1 MNVNENAG
9 PRMAEESIILR
20 QFDFEVLQQLTV
32 QFLELPDDRLV
43 ATGWSENQI
52 ARLGQVLRSVE
63 VAGGSDTKL
72 ILHVVD
78 ESPVD
83 SWSWGQQDG
92 SPSLTL
98 PGTSLRLLRSLCEA
112 VLSTFDSHEMFY
124 RTGYRDNEIR
134 AAINKLYTS
143 MD

>member
-1 MNVNENAG
+1 MT
-9 PRMAEESIILR
+9 EEAIVLR
-20 QFDFEVLQQLTV
+20 QIDFEVLQQLTV
-32 QFLELPDDRLV
+32 QFLELPDDKLV
-43 ATGWSENQI
+43 ATGWSENRI
-52 ARLGQVLRSVE
+52 ARLGQVLRSVD
-63 VAGGSDTKL
+63 VAGGSGAKI

-78 ESPVD
+78 ESPID
-83 SWSWGQQDG
+83 SWSWGQQEG

-98 PGTSLRLLRSLCEA
+98 PGASLRLLRSLCEA

-134 AAINKLYTS
+134 VAINKLSTS